1 MLIGYQGWRKLFKG
15 DKVHG
20 ATANNDDSSANE
32 SGNSLVGLLP
42 PAKRKEMGRPT
53 SREKALYE
61 GLSIRTRF
69 STICRCQ
76 GHKQATCPDRRDVPK
91 QVRRPARCKNCGVEG
106 HRRNNCH
113 KAAELIRLNKA

>member
-1 MLIGYQGWRKLFKG
+1 MVPQL
-15 DKVHG
+15 
-20 ATANNDDSSANE
+20 TNDDSSANE

-69 STICRCQ
+69 STICRHQ
-76 GHKQATCPDRRDVPK
+76 GHKQTTCPDRREMSQSKFGD
-91 QVRRPARCKNCGVEG
+91 QHAARIVELKVTVAS
-106 HRRNNCH
+106 RNNCH